1 MRELSLHITDII
13 ENSLSAGATLVEV
26 EVNEDTVNDILKMK
40 VTDNGCGIKP
50 DLLKSIKDPFV
61 TTRSTRKVGLG
72 ISLLEAACLRCDGR
86 LDITSKTGSGTTV
99 CASMKYSHID
109 RAPIG
114 PMEECVVVALLSG
127 NADIVYK
134 HIVDGREFV
143 FDSREI
149 KAVVGDDLNTPNIL
163 QWIRGYISD
172 NIHEI
177 GGGVW
182 K

>member
-26 EVNEDTVNDILKMK
+26 EVIEDTVADLLTMK
-40 VTDNGCGIKP
+40 VKDNGRGIEP
-50 DLLKSIKDPFV
+50 ELLKEIKDPFI

-72 ISLLEAACLRCDGR
+72 ISLFEAACLRCGGS
-86 LDITSKTGSGTTV
+86 LDIASQVGAGTV
-99 CASMKYSHID
+99 VSAAMKYNHID
-109 RAPIG
+109 RAPMG
-114 PMEECVVVALLSG
+114 PMEECVVVALLNG
-127 NADIVYK
+127 NADVVYK
-134 HIVDGREFV
+134 HNVDGREFV

-149 KAVVGDDLNTPNIL
+149 KAVVGEDLNSPSIL
-163 QWIRGYISD
+163 QWIKEYISE

>member
-13 ENSLSAGATLVEV
+13 ENSLSAGATLVEI
-26 EVNEDTVNDILKMK
+26 EVVVDTKKDILTIK
-40 VTDNGCGIKP
+40 VKDNGRGIEP
-50 DLLKSIKDPFV
+50 GLLKSIKDPFV

-72 ISLLEAACLRCDGR
+72 ISLLEAACLRCDGN
-86 LDITSKTGSGTTV
+86 LDITSRVGSGTTV

-127 NADIVYK
+127 NADIEYK
-134 HIVDGREFV
+134 HNVDGREFI

-149 KAVVGDDLNTPNIL
+149 KAVVGEDLNSPHIL

-177 GGGVW
+177 GGGAW